1 VVDPRYRQI
10 ADDLRDKIESGKL
23 ARGMQLPTELELRK
37 CYDTSRNTVR
47 DALRWLA
54 RLGLVQTRAGQG
66 TFVVDEIDPFL
77 TALADVP
84 ELHEDL
90 AAGFG
95 AERDAYA
102 AEVSGQ
108 GRKPEQSEPTV
119 EVKKAAGP
127 IAAELELAEGSFVV
141 TRRQRRFI
149 DGAPYSLQTTFYP
162 MGLVERGATDLIRAN
177 DMPSGAVR
185 YLEEKL
191 GVRQAGWRDRIT
203 VRPPNKD
210 EAEFFNSPEDGRIAV
225 FETFRTGYDE
235 SLRPLRLTVTVYASD
250 RNEFVQNVGRV
261 PGRISQ
267 RSASTPG

>member
-66 TFVVDEIDPFL
+66 TFVVDEIDAFL
-77 TALADVP
+77 TALADAP

-90 AAGFG
+90 AAPIS
-95 AERDAYA
+95 
-102 AEVSGQ
+102 SG
-108 GRKPEQSEPTV
+108 PMTC
-119 EVKKAAGP
+119 
-127 IAAELELAEGSFVV
+127 
-141 TRRQRRFI
+141 RR
-149 DGAPYSLQTTFYP
+149 APS
-162 MGLVERGATDLIRAN
+162 A
-177 DMPSGAVR
+177 
-185 YLEEKL
+185 
-191 GVRQAGWRDRIT
+191 
-203 VRPPNKD
+203 
-210 EAEFFNSPEDGRIAV
+210 
-225 FETFRTGYDE
+225 
-235 SLRPLRLTVTVYASD
+235 
-250 RNEFVQNVGRV
+250 QNVGRV